1 MRSVLLIEDDESIR
15 DTVKLALEFG
25 HIPVAVAS
33 NGREALKLL
42 EKMER
47 PGLILL
53 DMMMPVLDGWGFL
66 EELDRLPAL
75 SRIPV
80 VAMTAS
86 GEKADSLPVAEV
98 VTKPLDLR
106 ALLKVANAYCA

>member
-25 HIPVAVAS
+25 HIPVVAAG
-33 NGREALKLL
+33 NGREGLELL
-42 EKMER
+42 PRIER

-53 DMMMPVLDGWGFL
+53 DMRMPVLDGWGFL
-66 EELDRLPAL
+66 EALEKNPSL

-86 GEKADSLPVAEV
+86 GEKVDSVPVTEV
-98 VTKPLDLR
+98 VTKPLDLK